1 MTASQSKR
9 ALVFLSASARDAR
22 YRDGLRER
30 LLAFPDIECWDRSQ
44 LTLADNWD
52 DETKAALNRTSLAVV
67 LLSPAYLESPETGE
81 YELHVLGDY
90 AKTKGLTLFPILLE
104 ECGWRRYPF
113 LHRVQV
119 SSDGKPLSSLSEEVL
134 AAEYERIAAIIRDLV
149 LSAPE
154 VETETVEDFQF
165 STAANLVISAAGSL
179 GLKTNRGRITASS
192 LLFALAGS
200 EWATAPLPPT
210 LQFFRTAL
218 NKNDAYKREFET
230 FLEQGVPSQ
239 GKTMVSISGTRWRM
253 TANSREIVRR
263 AAGIARHVSENGSN
277 VVHVRH
283 LFASLINSIS
293 PDAAGSSSVRERLK
307 RFGVEEAELRAEFRE
322 HVGII
327 APDEN
332 GSAWD
337 GILGTA
343 SAFQPATATGADP
356 QTVSPLN
363 ELDFRSTYSAFIPDR
378 ASYRPRT
385 SNELIDDS
393 LNVRTYASHLAQVI
407 AAKDTAMPLSI
418 GLFGAWGAGKSHFID
433 LLDEQLNELK
443 KQPGNAFHKQI
454 VPIRFNAWHYL
465 DTNLWASLVSEI
477 FDQLFAFLESPE
489 EKEQAKLENLK
500 KQIADQSALAAE
512 ANAAVETA
520 QKVRIKAEK
529 ELRTAI
535 QERIKEEGE
544 VSRLLDDLTNLPIA
558 VEVKNQLRDVAKALG
573 VPKLERS
580 FKELEARAEE
590 VRSLTGRIKALAL
603 SIFTG
608 PGWWVRATL
617 FIVALVSPLIVSWLA
632 LHGTPWVK
640 DLLAGTSRT
649 IAQVITAIAALST
662 WLAAQ
667 VKAGNS
673 IVTKLE
679 GAYDQVAKVRADREA
694 TDRAAKAQA
703 ALAEKK
709 QAEEEARHTLHE
721 AEEKLKTIKAELAEL
736 APGRQLMRFLRE
748 RATAEDYRRHLG
760 LVSLVRQDFKQ
771 LSDLMTAPK
780 TESKPN
786 ASPTPNAAP
795 NAAAASNANGSATA
809 TAPPATAPPELP
821 VIDRIILYIDD
832 LDRCR
837 ADRVIEVL
845 EAVHL
850 LLAFPLFAVVVAV
863 DPRWLRQSLLD
874 HYPRLLGGADADGA
888 NARTRSL
895 GRPATPQDYLEKIF
909 QVPFNLQPM
918 EKTGYEL
925 LVDHLFSSNGSKTKE
940 PQQALAASAVQN
952 LVLSPLAESTA
963 TNRVEATIAIDPPI
977 TVPLDANPLLKVA
990 DKQTPAPPADP
1001 ERLVLTGKEIGDVKR
1016 FQLLFQTPRAVKRL
1030 ANTYSLIR
1038 VGVGQSEW
1046 SNYLGTADSAADY
1059 RVPLLLLAVT
1069 SAFPALAR
1077 PWLLWLRRTPPSH
1090 WQIEDAELKTLIESN
1105 ADTTAS
1111 AEWQKLQECLQK
1123 VELDGWPPPD
1133 PKTLDR
1139 WVPRVA
1145 RYSF

>member
-1 MTASQSKR
+1 MATATQTNR
-9 ALVFLSASARDAR
+9 ALVFLSAHANDAR
-22 YRDGLRER
+22 YRDGLRQE
-30 LLAFPDIECWDRSQ
+30 LSDYPEVECWDHTQ
-44 LTLADNWD
+44 LKADLNWD
-52 DETKAALNRTSLAVV
+52 DQIKEALDRASVAAVFF
-67 LLSPAYLESPETGE
+67 SPAYLASPETGE
-81 YELHVLGDY
+81 YELNVLGDY
-90 AKTKGLTLFPILLE
+90 AKTKGLTLFPILVE
-104 ECGWRRYPF
+104 ECEWRRYPF
-113 LHRVQV
+113 LRDLEVWGH
-119 SSDGKPLSSLSEEVL
+119 DKPLSSLSEDALGV
-134 AAEYERIAAIIRDLV
+134 EYEKIAAAIRELV
-149 LSAPE
+149 SGVPKLENKTS
-154 VETETVEDFQF
+154 EDFNF
-165 STAANLVISAAGSL
+165 STSANLVFSAAGSL
-179 GLKTNRGRITASS
+179 ALKSNRGRVTTSS

-200 EWATAPLPPT
+200 EWASTPMPPT
-210 LQFFRTAL
+210 LEFVRTAL
-218 NKNDAYKREFET
+218 NKTGVYKREFET
-230 FLEQGVPSQ
+230 YLKDGRPSTEQTVA
-239 GKTMVSISGTRWRM
+239 SISGTSWMM

-263 AAGIARHVSENGSN
+263 AAEIARLVSENVSD

-283 LFASLINSIS
+283 LFASLLTSIG
-293 PDAAGSSSVRERLK
+293 PDGAGSRSVRERLK
-307 RFGVEEAELRAEFRE
+307 RLGVDEVEFRAEFRE

-327 APDEN
+327 APSDHA
-332 GSAWD
+332 SAWD
-337 GILGTA
+337 FFLGTA
-343 SAFQPATATGADP
+343 RVPQFKSGTDADP
-356 QTVSPLN
+356 QQVSPLN
-363 ELDFRSTYSAFIPDR
+363 ELDFKSTYSAFIPDR
-378 ASYRPRT
+378 TSYGRKVPG
-385 SNELIDDS
+385 ELLDDS

-477 FDQLFAFLESPE
+477 FDQLFTFLESPE
-489 EKEQAKLENLK
+489 AKEQAKLENLK

-512 ANAAVETA
+512 AKAAVTKA
-520 QKVRIKAEK
+520 QNVRIEAEA
-529 ELRTAI
+529 ELRTAVLA
-535 QERIKEEGE
+535 RIEEEGK
-544 VSRLLDDLTNLPIA
+544 VSRLLDDLSNLPIA
-558 VEVKNQLRDVAKALG
+558 VEVQNQLRDVAKALG
-573 VPKLERS
+573 LPKLERS
-580 FKELEARAEE
+580 YKELEARADE
-590 VRSLTGRIKALAL
+590 VRSLSGRIKALVLAV
-603 SIFTG
+603 FTG

-632 LHGTPWVK
+632 LHGAPWVK
-640 DLLAGTSRT
+640 DLLAGTGRT

-780 TESKPN
+780 VDAPPQ
-786 ASPTPNAAP
+786 ANAAL
-795 NAAAASNANGSATA
+795 NADGS
-809 TAPPATAPPELP
+809 PRELPPELP

-874 HYPRLLGGADADGA
+874 HYPRLLGGADADGT

-925 LVDHLFSSNGSKTKE
+925 LVDHLFSSNGSKPPPPPQNVPATENRERLTETPKTETTKVE
-940 PQQALAASAVQN
+940 EGT
-952 LVLSPLAESTA
+952 SPSTPVV
-963 TNRVEATIAIDPPI
+963 THPVIDPQPQP
-977 TVPLDANPLLKVA
+977 TT
-990 DKQTPAPPADP
+990 KQTPAPPADP
-1001 ERLVLTGKEIGDVKR
+1001 ERLVLTGKEIADVKR

-1038 VGVGQSEW
+1038 VGVGKSEW

-1077 PWLLWLRRTPPSH
+1077 PWLLWLRNTPPAQ
-1090 WQIEDAELKTLIESN
+1090 WQIDDTELARLIESN

-1111 AEWQKLQECLQK
+1111 AEWEKLQHCLK
-1123 VELDGWPPPD
+1123 AVKLDGWPPPD
-1133 PKTLDR
+1133 PETLAQ